1 MVDKEKVM
9 EKLKQVIDP
18 EIGMNIVEMRLI
30 KDIKID
36 NNKVHITM
44 TLTSPFCPLAGL
56 IVEDVKE
63 KIKNIEGVEEVKVD
77 VVF

>member
-18 EIGMNIVEMRLI
+18 EIGMNIVEMQLI

-36 NNKVHITM
+36 NNKVHIIM

-63 KIKNIEGVEEVKVD
+63 KIKSIEGVEEVKVD

>member
-18 EIGMNIVEMRLI
+18 EIGMNIVEMQLI